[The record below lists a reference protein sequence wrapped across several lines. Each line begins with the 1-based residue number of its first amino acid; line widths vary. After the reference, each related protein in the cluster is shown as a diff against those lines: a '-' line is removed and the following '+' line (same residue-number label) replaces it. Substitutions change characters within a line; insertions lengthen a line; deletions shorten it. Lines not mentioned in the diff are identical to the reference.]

1 MLNFASIVK
10 PKSRKMKKSF
20 LFGMLFLAPLL
31 MNAQGVGVGIK
42 AGANFANQD
51 VTDIDISSATDFH
64 LGAYV
69 NINLSDKFG
78 ITPEVLYSAYAS
90 NWDNVKVDF
99 DYISIPV
106 MLRFKPIPLLS
117 LEAGPQFSFLTK
129 ANVED
134 IGDVTDQLKNN
145 DFGLAFGAGLHL
157 PLGLNAGVRYVLGFT
172 DISDV
177 SEQSIKNRT
186 FQIYAG
192 WTIFGAK

>member
-1 MLNFASIVK
+1 MFNFTSIVK
-10 PKSRKMKKSF
+10 PKSWKMKKIF

-90 NWDNVKVDF
+90 NWDNLKVDF
-99 DYISIPV
+99 DYIALPV

-192 WTIFGAK
+192 WTIIGAK

>member
-1 MLNFASIVK
+1 
-10 PKSRKMKKSF
+10 MKKSF

-51 VTDIDISSATDFH
+51 VSDIDISSATDFH

-90 NWDNVKVDF
+90 NWDNIKVDF

-129 ANVED
+129 ANVEN
-134 IGDVTDQLKNN
+134 IGDVKDQLKNN

-172 DISDV
+172 NISDV